1 MNQRTT
7 SFGQAGWSRLLS
19 FLHRHPGVYTSLLV
33 GPSAAVTLLLV
44 AVPTLIIIYYS
55 VLTRDTNGLLLPILT
70 LQNYVELFTEERYA
84 VVLFRSLGLAF
95 ATTAL
100 CFMIS
105 FPIAYWIA
113 MYGGRWRNFLIFLI
127 ILPSW
132 TSYLVRVYAW
142 LFLLKDSGFVL
153 SALKFLNIIPEDA
166 RVQLLFDWKAVII
179 VMVYSYMDF
188 MIIPLYAALIR
199 LDRSALEAD
208 SDVGARPW
216 RRIFSVTLPMIR
228 GGILAGSVLVFVP
241 AIGEFLVPSLIG
253 GNKVNMVGNLLDLTF
268 LQTDNWALGSAMAVV
283 LSVLILVMISFYL
296 RSAGKEGA
304 MERLT

>member
-1 MNQRTT
+1 
-7 SFGQAGWSRLLS
+7 
-19 FLHRHPGVYTSLLV
+19 VYTSLLV
-33 GPSAAVTLLLV
+33 GPSVAVTLLLV

-70 LQNYVELFTEERYA
+70 LQNYAELFTEERYA
-84 VVLFRSLGLAF
+84 IVLVRSLGLAF

-100 CFMIS
+100 CFIIS

-142 LFLLKDSGFVL
+142 LFLLKDSGFIL

-199 LDRSALEAD
+199 LDRSALEAA
-208 SDVGARPW
+208 SDLGARPW

-283 LSVLILVMISFYL
+283 LSILILVMIWFYL